1 MPPPLLCLF
10 PLRRSLHRVPGLLPD
25 WRHDGGK
32 LCPFSKPVVFH
43 LSKPLWCADHLRLCQ
58 ATLVTIA

>member
-1 MPPPLLCLF
+1 MPPPLLCLL
-10 PLRRSLHRVPGLLPD
+10 PLRCSSHRVPGRLPD

-32 LCPFSKPVVFH
+32 LLPFSKPVTFY
-43 LSKPLWCADHLRLCQ
+43 LSKPLWCADQLRLCP